1 MIDKVDVPSA
11 PTTAMNKSNLGIIAA
26 KIPVI
31 SVYVK
36 FCLLFLSFETKSTKD
51 VSCNTFFNK
60 KQLLKRGEMKFM
72 VALPS
77 WLMSFRL
84 SKLSNLNYSWN
95 YLHFQIVLINNPT
108 NFLFSLSLSLYM
120 LNKYRFY
127 YHSNYTN

>member
-31 SVYVK
+31 SVYVSVK
-36 FCLLFLSFETKSTKD
+36 FRLLFLSFETQARKTYRVTLFSD
-51 VSCNTFFNK
+51 K

-108 NFLFSLSLSLYM
+108 NFLSLSL
-120 LNKYRFY
+120 
-127 YHSNYTN
+127 HAE